1 MFCNKQ
7 LSILHKKWKATKMS
21 VSQFYQWVYHPGCIN
36 KVLNFDGCR
45 LEYGLPKRL
54 LTEWCYWE
62 NNGWMTKITEK
73 KTSQHTFY
81 RYLWSLRM
89 TSFLYL
95 SWPLVEV
102 SWQTSSSPL
111 SPFQDFWLALCQT
124 LLLITADIKNNY
136 AWQICSCVTNALMII
151 YLN

>member
-1 MFCNKQ
+1 MQ
-7 LSILHKKWKATKMS
+7 ARDY
-21 VSQFYQWVYHPGCIN
+21 YQDVYLT
-36 KVLNFDGCR
+36 VLLMGKSPR
-45 LEYGLPKRL
+45 VR
-54 LTEWCYWE
+54 EWGFKFW
-62 NNGWMTKITEK
+62 WLKTRIWPSK
-73 KTSQHTFY
+73 KTTHSDVTVKIMVEWQKEQRKISQRTFY

-124 LLLITADIKNNY
+124 LVLITVDIKKL
-136 AWQICSCVTNALMII
+136 SLTNLFLGYK
-151 YLN
+151 YLDDNLP